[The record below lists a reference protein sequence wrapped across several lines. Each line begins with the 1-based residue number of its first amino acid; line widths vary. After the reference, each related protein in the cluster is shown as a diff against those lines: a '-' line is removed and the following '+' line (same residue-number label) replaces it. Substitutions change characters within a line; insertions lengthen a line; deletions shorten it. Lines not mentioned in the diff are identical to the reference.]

1 MFRINSIAG
10 MSMHSSRQR
19 GLTLVELMVAMAVG
33 LLLVIAMTVIF
44 VNSSTSRRELALS
57 AEVIENGRY
66 GLDVLARELSQ
77 TGFYGTLATPTGN
90 TPVDMCSTA
99 PAVWAGSL
107 LNHVTGLNNAAAS
120 PVCLTRKAGTDAI
133 FIQRASTCQV
143 GDAECDVESN
153 KQAYLQVSECGAEYN
168 TTPFV
173 LDKGLEATFTLQSKA
188 CDSAIKAG
196 KRRII
201 RRIYYISTASALKSS
216 ALSYIDITPDGI
228 STPVALVED
237 IEQMQFEYAVDSDG
251 DGTID
256 SFSPT
261 PATWSDVIGVRV
273 WLLASSTSASR
284 NAADA
289 TTFKL
294 SADTTVDIP
303 AASSNLKRRVYS
315 TYISFE
321 MPKARKES

>member
-10 MSMHSSRQR
+10 MSMHSQRQR

-33 LLLVIAMTVIF
+33 LLLVIAMTAIF
-44 VNSSTSRRELALS
+44 VNSSASRRELALS

-66 GLDVLARELSQ
+66 GLDVLDRELSQ
-77 TGFYGTLATPTGN
+77 TGFYGTLTTPTGN
-90 TPVDMCSTA
+90 TAVDMCSTD
-99 PAVWAGSL
+99 PVMWAGSL
-107 LNHVTGLNNAAAS
+107 VNHVTGLNNSAAS
-120 PVCLTRKAGTDAI
+120 PACLTRKAGTDAI
-133 FIQRASTCQV
+133 FVQRASTCQV
-143 GDAECDVESN
+143 GEVECDAESD
-153 KQAYLQVSECGAEYN
+153 KQAYLQVSECGLEYN
-168 TTPFV
+168 ATPFV
-173 LDKGLEATFTLQSKA
+173 LDKGLKTTFTLQSKA

-196 KRRII
+196 KRRVI
-201 RRIYYISTASALKSS
+201 RRIYYISTASAL
-216 ALSYIDITPDGI
+216 SYIDITPNGI

-261 PATWSDVIGVRV
+261 PATWADVIGVRV
-273 WLLASSTSASR
+273 WLLARSTSASR

-315 TYISFE
+315 TYISFV

>member
-10 MSMHSSRQR
+10 MSMHSQRQR

-33 LLLVIAMTVIF
+33 LLLVIAMTAIF
-44 VNSSTSRRELALS
+44 VNSSASRRELALS

-66 GLDVLARELSQ
+66 GLDVLDRELSQ
-77 TGFYGTLATPTGN
+77 TGFYGTLTTPTGN
-90 TPVDMCSTA
+90 TAVDMCSTD
-99 PAVWAGSL
+99 PVVWAGSL
-107 LNHVTGLNNAAAS
+107 VNHVTGLNNSAAS
-120 PVCLTRKAGTDAI
+120 PACLTRKVGTDAI
-133 FIQRASTCQV
+133 FVQRASTCQV
-143 GDAECDVESN
+143 GEVECDAESD
-153 KQAYLQVSECGAEYN
+153 KQAYLQVSECGLEYN
-168 TTPFV
+168 ATPFV
-173 LDKGLEATFTLQSKA
+173 LDKGLKTTFTLQSKA

-196 KRRII
+196 KRRVI
-201 RRIYYISTASALKSS
+201 RRIYYISTASAL
-216 ALSYIDITPDGI
+216 SYIDITPNGI

-256 SFSPT
+256 SFSST
-261 PATWSDVIGVRV
+261 PATWADVIGVRV
-273 WLLASSTSASR
+273 WLLARSTSASR

-315 TYISFE
+315 TYISFV

>member
-1 MFRINSIAG
+1 MLRINSIPG
-10 MSMHSSRQR
+10 MSMHSQRQR

-33 LLLVIAMTVIF
+33 LLLVIAMTAIF
-44 VNSSTSRRELALS
+44 VNSSASRRELALS

-66 GLDVLARELSQ
+66 GLDVLDRELSQ
-77 TGFYGTLATPTGN
+77 TGFYGTLVTPTGN
-90 TPVDMCSTA
+90 TAVDMCSTD

-143 GDAECDVESN
+143 GEVECDAESD
-153 KQAYLQVSECGAEYN
+153 KQAYLQVSECGLEYN
-168 TTPFV
+168 ATPFV
-173 LDKGLEATFTLQSKA
+173 LDRGLKTTFTLQSKA

-196 KRRII
+196 KRRVI
-201 RRIYYISTASALKSS
+201 RRIYYISTASAL
-216 ALSYIDITPDGI
+216 SYIDITPNGI

-261 PATWSDVIGVRV
+261 PATWADVIGVRV
-273 WLLASSTSASR
+273 WLLARSTSASR

-315 TYISFE
+315 TYISFV

>member
-10 MSMHSSRQR
+10 MPMHAQHQR
-19 GLTLVELMVAMAVG
+19 GLTLVELMVAMVVG
-33 LLLVIAMTVIF
+33 LLLVIAMTAIF
-44 VNSSTSRRELALS
+44 VNSSASRRELALS

-66 GLDVLARELSQ
+66 GLDVLDRELSQ
-77 TGFYGTLATPTGN
+77 TGFYGTLITPTGN
-90 TPVDMCSTA
+90 TAVDMCSTD

-120 PVCLTRKAGTDAI
+120 PACLTRKTGTDAI

-143 GDAECDVESN
+143 GEAECNAETD
-153 KQAYLQVSECGAEYN
+153 KQAYLQISECGLEYN
-168 TTPFV
+168 ATPFV
-173 LDKGLEATFTLQSKA
+173 LDKGLETTFTLQTKA

-201 RRIYYISTASALKSS
+201 RRVYYISTGS
-216 ALSYIDITPDGI
+216 ALSYIDITPNGL

-237 IEQMQFEYAVDSDG
+237 IEQMQFEYAVDGDG
-251 DGTID
+251 DGSID
-256 SFSPT
+256 SFSST
-261 PATWSDVIGVRV
+261 PATWADVIGVRV
-273 WLLASSTSASR
+273 WLLARSTSASR

-294 SADTTVDIP
+294 SADKTVDIP
-303 AASSNLKRRVYS
+303 ADSRNLKRRVYS
-315 TYISFE
+315 TYISFVT
-321 MPKARKES
+321 PKARKES

>member
-1 MFRINSIAG
+1 MQSQ
-10 MSMHSSRQR
+10 RQR
-19 GLTLVELMVAMAVG
+19 GLTLVELMVSMTVG
-33 LLLVIAMTVIF
+33 LLLVIAMTAIF
-44 VNSSTSRRELALS
+44 VNSSASRRELALS

-66 GLDVLARELSQ
+66 GLDVLDRELSQ
-77 TGFYGTLATPTGN
+77 TGFYGTLTTPTGN
-90 TPVDMCSTA
+90 TAVDMCSTD
-99 PAVWAGSL
+99 PAVWSGSL

-120 PVCLTRKAGTDAI
+120 PACLTRKAGTDAI

-143 GDAECDVESN
+143 GEVECDAEND
-153 KQAYLQVSECGAEYN
+153 KQAYMQVSECGPEYN
-168 TTPFV
+168 ATPFI
-173 LDKGLEATFTLQSKA
+173 LDKGLKTIFTLQSKA

-196 KRRII
+196 KRRVI
-201 RRIYYISTASALKSS
+201 RRIYYISTASAL
-216 ALSYIDITPDGI
+216 SYIDITPNGI

-256 SFSPT
+256 SFSST
-261 PATWSDVIGVRV
+261 PATWADVIGVRV
-273 WLLASSTSASR
+273 WLLARSTSASR
-284 NAADA
+284 NAANA

-303 AASSNLKRRVYS
+303 AANSNLKRRVYS
-315 TYISFE
+315 TYISFV

>member
-1 MFRINSIAG
+1 MLRINSMAG
-10 MSMHSSRQR
+10 MSRHSQRQR

-33 LLLVIAMTVIF
+33 LLLVIAMTAIF
-44 VNSSTSRRELALS
+44 VNSSASRRELALS

-66 GLDVLARELSQ
+66 GLDVLDRELSQ
-77 TGFYGTLATPTGN
+77 TGFYGTLITPTGN
-90 TPVDMCSTA
+90 TAVDMCSTD

-107 LNHVTGLNNAAAS
+107 LNHVTGLNNAAAN

-143 GDAECDVESN
+143 GEVECDAESD
-153 KQAYLQVSECGAEYN
+153 KQAYLQVSECGLEYN
-168 TTPFV
+168 ATPFV

-196 KRRII
+196 KRRVI
-201 RRIYYISTASALKSS
+201 RRIYYISTASAL
-216 ALSYIDITPDGI
+216 SYIDITPNGI
-228 STPVALVED
+228 STPAALVED

-261 PATWSDVIGVRV
+261 PATWADVIGVRV
-273 WLLASSTSASR
+273 WLLARSTSASR

-315 TYISFE
+315 TYISFA

>member
-1 MFRINSIAG
+1 MFQINSIAG
-10 MSMHSSRQR
+10 MPMHSQRQR

-33 LLLVIAMTVIF
+33 LLLVIAMTAIF
-44 VNSSTSRRELALS
+44 VNSSASRRELALS

-66 GLDVLARELSQ
+66 GLDVLDRELSK
-77 TGFYGTLATPTGN
+77 TGFYGTLTTPTGN
-90 TPVDMCSTA
+90 NAVDMCSTD

-107 LNHVTGLNNAAAS
+107 QNHVTGLNNAAAS

-143 GDAECDVESN
+143 GEVECDAESD
-153 KQAYLQVSECGAEYN
+153 KQAYMQVSECGLEYN

-173 LDKGLEATFTLQSKA
+173 LDKGLKTTFTLQSKA

-196 KRRII
+196 KRRVI
-201 RRIYYISTASALKSS
+201 RRVYYISTAS
-216 ALSYIDITPDGI
+216 ALSYIDITPNGI

-237 IEQMQFEYAVDSDG
+237 IEQMQLEYAVDSDG

-256 SFSPT
+256 SFSST
-261 PATWSDVIGVRV
+261 PATWADVIGVRV
-273 WLLASSTSASR
+273 WLLARSTSASR

-289 TTFKL
+289 STFKL

-315 TYISFE
+315 TYISFVT
-321 MPKARKES
+321 PKARKES

>member
-10 MSMHSSRQR
+10 MPMQSQRQR
-19 GLTLVELMVAMAVG
+19 GLTLVELMVSMTVG
-33 LLLVIAMTVIF
+33 LLLVIAMTAIF
-44 VNSSTSRRELALS
+44 VNSSASRRELALS

-66 GLDVLARELSQ
+66 GLDVLDRELSQ
-77 TGFYGTLATPTGN
+77 TGFYGTLTTPTGN
-90 TPVDMCSTA
+90 TAVDMCSTD
-99 PAVWAGSL
+99 PAVWSGSL

-120 PVCLTRKAGTDAI
+120 PACLTRKAGTDAI

-143 GDAECDVESN
+143 GEVECDAEND
-153 KQAYLQVSECGAEYN
+153 KQAYMQVSECGPEYN
-168 TTPFV
+168 ATPFI
-173 LDKGLEATFTLQSKA
+173 LDKGLKTIFTLQSKA

-196 KRRII
+196 KRRVI
-201 RRIYYISTASALKSS
+201 RRIYYISTASAL
-216 ALSYIDITPDGI
+216 SYIDITPNGI

-256 SFSPT
+256 SFSST
-261 PATWSDVIGVRV
+261 PATWADVIGVRV
-273 WLLASSTSASR
+273 WLLARSTSASR
-284 NAADA
+284 NAANA

-303 AASSNLKRRVYS
+303 AANSNLKRRVYS
-315 TYISFE
+315 TYISFV